1 MPSLEPRGGKTNL
14 TLVYMVEKLG
24 KEEKK
29 EWKRENKL
37 RICFGKMTQNCVGEM
52 RKWFGEMTQFVG
64 ETTESV
70 GERKQICW
78 GTEAKLL
85 GK

>member
-1 MPSLEPRGGKTNL
+1 MPSLEPRGGKNQFNIGL
-14 TLVYMVEKLG
+14 YGREIG
-24 KEEKK
+24 QRRKK

-70 GERKQICW
+70 GEGKQICW

>member
-24 KEEKK
+24 KEKK
-29 EWKRENKL
+29 GRKRENKL

-52 RKWFGEMTQFVG
+52 RKWFGEMTQVVG
-64 ETTESV
+64 EMKHIV
-70 GERKQICW
+70 GKMKQFC
-78 GTEAKLL
+78 
-85 GK
+85 